1 MGGEGREIW
10 QGLELSILQLEAG
23 PTTPLLENQSKS
35 RPHPSTHLGLTPPD
49 SFRWGWRLGRITAGQ
64 LQLRHHCSWDL
75 ESNCCM

>member
-1 MGGEGREIW
+1 MAELRTQYPAAGGWANDPSVR
-10 QGLELSILQLEAG
+10 
-23 PTTPLLENQSKS
+23 KS
-35 RPHPSTHLGLTPPD
+35 EQEPPPPIHTSRSDSSPD